1 MSDIGTTR
9 QPAHAD
15 WRWAAGT
22 VVTVTALLVGQSYAF
37 GQWKSGVD
45 QRLETHQT
53 RLAITDA
60 WVQDSTRSR
69 ELTLQR
75 ITRIETQM
83 EVALDILKRLDRE
96 RSDRRE

>member
-1 MSDIGTTR
+1 MSGAIG
-9 QPAHAD
+9 PAAPMD

-22 VVTVTALLVGQSYAF
+22 VVTVTMILVGQSYAL
-37 GQWKSGVD
+37 GQWQSAVD
-45 QRLETHQT
+45 LRLETHQN

-60 WVQDSTRSR
+60 WVQDSNRSR

-75 ITRIETQM
+75 ITRIETQL
-83 EVALDILKRLDRE
+83 EAALDILKRLDRE